1 VTPAKIGIEDPD
13 QPEIRALLEEADR
26 YYATLY
32 SAEENFLIDVAELK
46 APGVAFYVA
55 RDGKELLGF
64 GAIAA
69 RGPDE
74 AGNDWAE
81 VKRMYV
87 APAARG
93 RRIGRRLLDQLLEH
107 AKAERIRVLRLET
120 GNKQAEALSL
130 YRSVGFTHRG
140 PFADYPD
147 NESSIYMELK
157 LA

>member
-1 VTPAKIGIEDPD
+1 VKPVAIGIEDPD

-46 APGVAFYVA
+46 SAGVAFFVA
-55 RDGKELLGF
+55 RDGGQLLGF

-69 RGPDE
+69 RGRDE
-74 AGNDWAE
+74 SGVTWGE

-93 RRIGRRLLDQLLEH
+93 RRVGRLILDRLLEH
-107 AKAERIRVLRLET
+107 ARDRDIAVLRLET
-120 GNKQAEALSL
+120 GDKQIEALSL
-130 YRSVGFTHRG
+130 YRSVGFTNRG

>member
-1 VTPAKIGIEDPD
+1 VTIGIEDPD

-55 RDGKELLGF
+55 RDGGELLGF

-69 RGPDE
+69 RGADE
-74 AGNDWAE
+74 TGLAWAE
-81 VKRMYV
+81 LKRMYV

-93 RRIGRRLLDQLLEH
+93 RRIGRLLLDRLLRH
-107 AKAERIRVLRLET
+107 AKAERVQVLRLET
-120 GNKQAEALSL
+120 GDKQAEALSL
-130 YRSVGFTHRG
+130 YRSAGFTHRG